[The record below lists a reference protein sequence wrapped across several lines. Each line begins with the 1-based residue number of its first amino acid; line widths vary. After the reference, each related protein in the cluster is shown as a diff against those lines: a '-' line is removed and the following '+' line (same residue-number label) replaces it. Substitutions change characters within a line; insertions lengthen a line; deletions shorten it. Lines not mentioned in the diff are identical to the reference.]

1 MEMSEAK
8 TAADAGGEKLR
19 NEATSF
25 FVFSENMKKGV
36 HGRLLSTRSRSRFP
50 LARIADWVN

>member
-36 HGRLLSTRSRSRFP
+36 HGRLLSTRSRSRFSP
-50 LARIADWVN
+50 GSHC